1 VVTVVEVF
9 VEVVAVTYADGDELG
24 VVIGAAELPVEV
36 YVVVVD
42 DGAVLV

>member
-9 VEVVAVTYADGDELG
+9 VGLVVMTYADGDELG
-24 VVIGAAELPVEV
+24 VVIGAAELLVEV

-42 DGAVLV
+42 DGAALV